1 MPGNGKRKFF
11 TRLKSVI
18 SHTRSGKMSRQTA
31 AAALAFSYIL
41 GSGSDEL
48 VSAMIHYRF
57 ANCV

>member
-1 MPGNGKRKFF
+1 
-11 TRLKSVI
+11 
-18 SHTRSGKMSRQTA
+18 MSRQTA